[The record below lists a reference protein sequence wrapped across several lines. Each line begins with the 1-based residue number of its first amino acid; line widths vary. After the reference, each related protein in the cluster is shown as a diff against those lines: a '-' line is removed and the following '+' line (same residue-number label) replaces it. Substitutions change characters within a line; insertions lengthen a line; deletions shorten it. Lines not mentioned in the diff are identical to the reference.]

1 MIRLATERLAPYA
14 GRARALQSD
23 GKMRFHLSDNTVD
36 LEYRKV
42 VIAFGVP
49 SEVLIAG
56 VKDSA
61 QVTAAVGRQ
70 D

>member
-1 MIRLATERLAPYA
+1 
-14 GRARALQSD
+14 
-23 GKMRFHLSDNTVD
+23 MRFHLSDNMVD

-61 QVTAAVGRQ
+61 QGAAADAAKQHGLGDRINNR
-70 D
+70 